1 MTDYLFARPSFLS
14 GVASLVDLAGTRH
27 KYNRWATPAEA
38 DAWAIYSDWLA
49 VGNDLRAAMK
59 TIAAEIE
66 GSV

>member
-14 GVASLVDLAGTRH
+14 GVASIADLAGTGPA
-27 KYNRWATPAEA
+27 YNTWPTPAEA
-38 DAWAIYSDWLA
+38 DAWALYSDWLA

-59 TIAAEIE
+59 TVAAEIE